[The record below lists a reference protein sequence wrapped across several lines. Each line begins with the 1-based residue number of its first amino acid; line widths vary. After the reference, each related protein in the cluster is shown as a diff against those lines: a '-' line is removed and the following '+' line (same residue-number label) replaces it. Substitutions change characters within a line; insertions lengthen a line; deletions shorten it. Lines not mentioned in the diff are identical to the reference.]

1 MERGREATA
10 PSIIRVIQ
18 IVQRGEEVPHNGGIV
33 LPENVK
39 MQPFRPKGLLNSNL
53 NVRVFI
59 QALSLMAFQ
68 VAMLISTVAT
78 QA

>member
-1 MERGREATA
+1 MEKGREATP
-10 PSIIRVIQ
+10 PSIIRIIQ
-18 IVQRGEEVPHNGGIV
+18 IVQRGEEVPYDGGIV

-53 NVRVFI
+53 NVQVLF
-59 QALSLMAFQ
+59 QTLSLMAFQ
-68 VAMLISTVAT
+68 VAMPILIVAT